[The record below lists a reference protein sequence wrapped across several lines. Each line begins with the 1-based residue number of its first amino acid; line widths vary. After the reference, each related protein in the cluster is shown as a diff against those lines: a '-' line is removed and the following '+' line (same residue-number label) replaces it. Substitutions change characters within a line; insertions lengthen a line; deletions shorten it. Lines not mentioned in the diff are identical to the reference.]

1 MPGKEN
7 AKKNWKMPAKLQ
19 LFVWMGLEDHA
30 KDITHAPLD
39 GEISVFAETV
49 SLRLKTAF
57 QVWKRFKMKCVLK
70 LITNLVQLN

>member
-49 SLRLKTAF
+49 SLEDGG
-57 QVWKRFKMKCVLK
+57 
-70 LITNLVQLN
+70 

>member
-49 SLRLKTAF
+49 SWRTEVKDRISSLE
-57 QVWKRFKMKCVLK
+57 M
-70 LITNLVQLN
+70 I